1 METLS
6 LHVASSVHLE
16 IIDLGATQVRGR
28 EASAVRIV
36 KESHSALLERVVG
49 TYDHAAILVI
59 VADLRVVTRAS
70 GTFTI
75 PAIAAARVVVL
86 AKADHGILSA
96 PPR

>member
-6 LHVASSVHLE
+6 LHVACIVKLFV
-16 IIDLGATQVRGR
+16 IDLGATKERGR
-28 EASAVRIV
+28 AAYAVSIF

-70 GTFTI
+70 GTFTF